1 MIALAK
7 EFMHSLRVVLPLPD
21 PPRSRIY
28 TGSAI
33 EKIDAVIDEN
43 DQIVELIIHTR
54 CRSRANSSR
63 VFIC

>member
-7 EFMHSLRVVLPLPD
+7 EFLHTIRVVIPLPE

-33 EKIDAVIDEN
+33 EKIDAVIGPDDHIE
-43 DQIVELIIHTR
+43 ELIIHTR
-54 CRSRANSSR
+54 CKSRAAGIR
-63 VFIC
+63 VFSC